1 MRKCI
6 SFKEKEKYLYLH
18 LLKKRNASDY
28 IKDLIEEDINKKT
41 SKIIVEEIAEDEELT
56 W

>member
-6 SFKEKEKYLYLH
+6 SFKEKEKHLYLH
-18 LLKKRNASDY
+18 LFKKRNASDY
-28 IKDLIEEDINKKT
+28 IKDLIEADINKKA
-41 SKIIVEEIAEDEELT
+41 SKIETVDDEELT

>member
-6 SFKEKEKYLYLH
+6 SFKEKEKHLYLH

-28 IKDLIEEDINKKT
+28 IKDLIEADINKKA
-41 SKIIVEEIAEDEELT
+41 SKIIIEDTAENDEIT

>member
-28 IKDLIEEDINKKT
+28 IKDLIEEDINKKA
-41 SKIIVEEIAEDEELT
+41 SKIEISEDEELT